1 MCISVLSCGL
11 CSVTLKYV
19 TTISQLPFVCQVCPQ
34 HNRQLLEGARPPAVI
49 GTMRRFKASSGAEDN
64 NGSSENDRMS
74 GVPPGGPGH
83 MSLEEAI
90 EATRYADLH
99 GGIIT
104 ADDFESVLSE
114 ADANREPV
122 ILNVYDM
129 FW

>member
-1 MCISVLSCGL
+1 
-11 CSVTLKYV
+11 
-19 TTISQLPFVCQVCPQ
+19 
-34 HNRQLLEGARPPAVI
+34 
-49 GTMRRFKASSGAEDN
+49 MRRFKSNGQPAAGEGINHSDN
-64 NGSSENDRMS
+64 NDSRMS
-74 GVPPGGPGH
+74 GAGGGGGVGGGGGH

-104 ADDFESVLSE
+104 ADDFESLAPSE
-114 ADANREPV
+114 ADGNREPV

>member
-1 MCISVLSCGL
+1 
-11 CSVTLKYV
+11 
-19 TTISQLPFVCQVCPQ
+19 
-34 HNRQLLEGARPPAVI
+34 
-49 GTMRRFKASSGAEDN
+49 
-64 NGSSENDRMS
+64 
-74 GVPPGGPGH
+74 

-104 ADDFESVLSE
+104 ADDFESVLSD
-114 ADANREPV
+114 ADGNREPV